1 MTSFN
6 LIKSNSKK
14 KTTVTDPQSSL
25 SKKEFRIKHGEK
37 ILALFKAFSATEKVM
52 FFCFVLIAL
61 ITTLIMADRASQYFM
76 VTVPVAGG
84 SLIEGEVGTPRTA
97 NPILAFTDADKD
109 VTALVYAG
117 LMRRDALGNLI
128 PDLAASYSV
137 HPDGLT
143 YDFILKKNIYFDDGK
158 PITADDIVF
167 TINKTQ
173 DAAIKSPMRADWADV
188 TVKKISGSEVQFI
201 LKQPYAPFL
210 NNATLG
216 ILPQHIWENISDDQF
231 IFSNYNIQPVGDGP
245 YRVEAIAKDS
255 NSVPQSYTMV
265 PSRHYFGVKPYI
277 SKIVLDFYPDESHA
291 FNALEAGEI
300 DSLVGLDPDDASALA
315 STSNSVH
322 ILANPVPRLFGV
334 FFNQN
339 QNPIFADKAVRQA
352 LSFAVD
358 RQAIVRDVLDGY
370 GIPINSPVPQSILQS
385 SPSVSGPNIA
395 IATNTFEKDGW
406 KLGTD
411 GVYAKTVNKKTQT
424 LTFSI
429 TTADSP
435 DLVAAANMVARQWRA
450 IGAKVTV
457 NIFEYSDLQ
466 NAISARS
473 YDSLLFGQY
482 VGTGLDLY
490 AFWHSSQR
498 NSPGLNIA
506 EYVNSSTDKALSD
519 ARTATTSAK
528 QLADLSAF
536 QNVFAQDVPAVFLY
550 SPDLIYAIPNKLKGV
565 NIDSVSIPADRWNG
579 VTNWYID
586 TDRVWSVFTK
596 FNI

>member
-1 MTSFN
+1 M
-6 LIKSNSKK
+6 
-14 KTTVTDPQSSL
+14 
-25 SKKEFRIKHGEK
+25 
-37 ILALFKAFSATEKVM
+37 
-52 FFCFVLIAL
+52 AL
-61 ITTLIMADRASQYFM
+61 ITALIMADRASQYFL
-76 VTVPVAGG
+76 VTIPIVGG
-84 SLIEGEVGTPRTA
+84 SLTEGEVGTPRTV

-117 LMRRDALGNLI
+117 LMRRDDSGNLV
-128 PDLAASYSV
+128 PNLATSYSV
-137 HPDGLT
+137 SSDGLT
-143 YDFILKKNIYFDDGK
+143 YDFVLKNKIYFDDGK

-167 TINKTQ
+167 TVNKTQ
-173 DAAIKSPMRADWADV
+173 DAAIKSPIRAEWADV
-188 TVKKISGSEVQFI
+188 VIKKISDSEVQFI

-210 NNATLG
+210 NNTTLG
-216 ILPQHIWENISDDQF
+216 ILPQHIWKNISDDQF

-245 YRVEAIAKDS
+245 YDVSNIAKDA
-255 NSVPQSYTMV
+255 NGVPQSYTLV
-265 PSRHYFGVKPYI
+265 PSSHYAGSRPYI
-277 SKIVLDFYPDESHA
+277 AKIVLNFYPDESHA
-291 FNALEAGEI
+291 FNALKAGEI

-315 STSNSVH
+315 STRNSVH
-322 ILANPVPRLFGV
+322 MLANPVPRLFGV

-352 LSFAVD
+352 LSLAVD
-358 RQAIVRDVLDGY
+358 RQAIVKDVLYGY
-370 GIPINSPVPQSILQS
+370 GIPIDSPVPSENARGYRVIGLEGKEDISNNSFSSTTLQ
-385 SPSVSGPNIA
+385 PYNPTTLA
-395 IATNTFEKDGW
+395 LATSTLEKDGW

-411 GVYAKTVNKKTQT
+411 GIYTKTVNKKIQT
-424 LTFSI
+424 LAFFI

-435 DLVAAANMVARQWRA
+435 DLVAAANMVATEWRT

-506 EYVNSSTDKALSD
+506 EYVNSSADKALSD

-550 SPDLIYAIPNKLKGV
+550 SPDLIYVIPNKLKDV
-565 NIDSVSIPADRWNG
+565 DMDSVSMPADRWNG
-579 VTNWYID
+579 VANWYID
-586 TDRVWSVFTK
+586 TDRIWSVFTK